1 MVVVV
6 VEFLLAREVSMRMHR
21 YIAAYWKF
29 PSVRFYAL
37 VNDEPPHSQ
46 YGTLVSV
53 LWLHWGLEFE
63 VPCWKK
69 ACEYVQGRSQARW
82 RREN

>member
-1 MVVVV
+1 MVVAVI
-6 VEFLLAREVSMRMHR
+6 LLAVEAPMKTHR
-21 YIAAYWKF
+21 YIAAYWRF

-46 YGTLVSV
+46 YGTLVCV
-53 LWLHWGLEFE
+53 LWLHWGFEFQ

-69 ACEYVQGRSQARW
+69 TCEFVQGRSQARW